1 MAAFFYCTVYGLKLC
16 YYLLNQISSTMSQT
30 TFHEVTA
37 LWKADKRR
45 WVKPSTYAVYVQIT
59 NKHILP
65 FFDSITPEEL
75 SEEVIQRF
83 ADGLLAQGLSIH
95 SIRDVLM
102 ILKMI
107 LRFGEKRG
115 AWPHILYEIHFPTT
129 ARSNED
135 VPVLSPIEQRKL
147 LNYLQANFSFR
158 NLGILICLYSGLR
171 IGEISALQW
180 KDLDIV
186 TGEIH
191 ITKTIQRIWLSD
203 GEEKNY
209 SLSVGSPKT
218 ASSQR
223 DIPICKDLM
232 KIIRPLRKVMSDD
245 FYVVSNGV
253 DPLEPRYYRDYFRKL
268 LSRLGIPPTRFHA
281 LRHSF
286 ATRCIESKCDY
297 KTVSVI
303 LGHSSLATTMDLYV
317 HPGFEEKRRCINRM
331 AKSLQL

>member
-1 MAAFFYCTVYGLKLC
+1 ML
-16 YYLLNQISSTMSQT
+16 QIS
-30 TFHEVTA
+30 FYDVTA

-65 FFDSITPEEL
+65 FFGNIKPEEL
-75 SEEVIQRF
+75 SEESIQRF
-83 ADGLLAQGLSIH
+83 ADGLLAQRLSIH

-107 LRFGEKRG
+107 LRYGEKLG

-129 ARSNED
+129 AMQNTNI
-135 VPVLSPIEQRKL
+135 PVLTTSDQRKL

-158 NLGILICLYSGLR
+158 NLGLLICLYSGLR
-171 IGEISALQW
+171 IGEVCGLQW
-180 KDLDIV
+180 KDLDIN

-191 ITKTIQRIWLSD
+191 VTKTVHRIWLTD
-203 GEEKNY
+203 GEEKEY
-209 SLSVGSPKT
+209 TLSVSSPKT
-218 ASSQR
+218 ASSRR
-223 DIPICKDLM
+223 DIPISKDLM
-232 KIIRPLRKVMSDD
+232 KIIRPLRKVMADD
-245 FYVVSNGV
+245 YYVVSNSA
-253 DPLEPRYYRDYFRKL
+253 DPLEPRYYRDYFRNL
-268 LSRLGIPPTRFHA
+268 LSRIGIPPTRFHA

-317 HPGFEEKRRCINRM
+317 HPGFEEKKRCINRM
-331 AKSLQL
+331 AKSLQV

>member
-1 MAAFFYCTVYGLKLC
+1 
-16 YYLLNQISSTMSQT
+16 MS
-30 TFHEVTA
+30 FHDVVA

-45 WVKPSTYAVYVQIT
+45 WVKPSTYAIYVQII

-65 FFDSITPEEL
+65 FFGGIKTEQL

-83 ADGLLAQGLSIH
+83 ADGLYEKGMSIH

-107 LRFGEKRG
+107 LRFGEKIS
-115 AWPHILYEIHFPTT
+115 AWPHILYDIHFPTT
-129 ARSNED
+129 ALRNPA
-135 VPVLSPIEQRKL
+135 VPVLSPADQRKL
-147 LNYLQANFSFR
+147 LTYLNANFSFR

-171 IGEISALQW
+171 IGEVCALQW
-180 KDLDIV
+180 KDLDV
-186 TGEIH
+186 VAGEIH
-191 ITKTIQRIWLSD
+191 VTKTVQRIWLSD
-203 GEEKNY
+203 GEEKEY
-209 SLSVGSPKT
+209 ILSVGLPKT
-218 ASSQR
+218 VSSIR
-223 DIPICKDLM
+223 NVPICRDLM
-232 KIIRPLRKVMSDD
+232 KIVRPLRKVMADE
-245 FYVVSNGV
+245 FYIISNAA

-268 LSRLGIPPTRFHA
+268 LTKLGIPPIRFHA

-317 HPGFEEKRRCINRM
+317 HPGLEEKKIAVEKMVRM
-331 AKSLQL
+331 LTTRI

>member
-1 MAAFFYCTVYGLKLC
+1 MSILFF
-16 YYLLNQISSTMSQT
+16 ND
-30 TFHEVTA
+30 VTA

-65 FFDSITPEEL
+65 FFGSTKPEEL
-75 SEEVIQRF
+75 SEESIQRF
-83 ADGLLAQGLSIH
+83 ADGLLAQGLSVH

-107 LRFGEKRG
+107 LRFGEKLS

-129 ARSNED
+129 AMHNAN
-135 VPVLSPIEQRKL
+135 VPVLTNADQRRL
-147 LNYLQANFSFR
+147 LKYLKENFSFR

-171 IGEISALQW
+171 IGEVCALQW
-180 KDLDIV
+180 KDLDV
-186 TGEIH
+186 ATGEIH
-191 ITKTIQRIWLSD
+191 ITKTVQRIWLSD
-203 GEEKNY
+203 GDEKEY
-209 SLSVGSPKT
+209 RLSVGQPKT
-218 ASSQR
+218 ASSVR
-223 DIPICKDLM
+223 NIPICKEIL
-232 KIIRPLRKVMSDD
+232 KIVRPLRKVMADD
-245 FYVVSNGV
+245 FYIISNAAA
-253 DPLEPRYYRDYFRKL
+253 PLEPRYYRDYFRKL
-268 LSRLGIPPTRFHA
+268 LATLGIPPTRFHS

-317 HPGFEEKRRCINRM
+317 HPGLEEKKRAIERM
-331 AKSLQL
+331 ARMLA

>member
-1 MAAFFYCTVYGLKLC
+1 MS
-16 YYLLNQISSTMSQT
+16 QIS
-30 TFHEVTA
+30 FYDVTA

-65 FFDSITPEEL
+65 FFGSIKPEEL
-75 SEEVIQRF
+75 SEESIQRF

-107 LRFGEKRG
+107 LRFGEKLS

-129 ARSNED
+129 AMQNTD
-135 VPVLSPIEQRKL
+135 ITVLTTSDQRKL
-147 LNYLQANFSFR
+147 LNYLKENFSFR

-171 IGEISALQW
+171 IGEVCALQW
-180 KDLDIV
+180 KDLDV
-186 TGEIH
+186 ATGEIH
-191 ITKTIQRIWLSD
+191 ITKTVQRIWLSD
-203 GEEKNY
+203 GDEKEY
-209 SLSVGSPKT
+209 RLSVGQPKT
-218 ASSQR
+218 ASSVR
-223 DIPICKDLM
+223 NIPICKEIL
-232 KIIRPLRKVMSDD
+232 KIVRPLRKVMADD
-245 FYVVSNGV
+245 FYIISNAAT
-253 DPLEPRYYRDYFRKL
+253 PLEPRYYRDYFRKL
-268 LSRLGIPPTRFHA
+268 LATLGIPPTRFHS

-317 HPGFEEKRRCINRM
+317 HPGLEEKKRAIERM
-331 AKSLQL
+331 ARMLA

>member
-1 MAAFFYCTVYGLKLC
+1 
-16 YYLLNQISSTMSQT
+16 MSQMS
-30 TFHEVTA
+30 FYDVVA

-45 WVKPSTYAVYVQIT
+45 WVKPSTYAMYVQIT

-65 FFDSITPEEL
+65 FFGRIKPEEL
-75 SEEVIQRF
+75 SEETFQRF

-107 LRFGEKRG
+107 LRFGEKLS

-129 ARSNED
+129 AQRNPAI
-135 VPVLSPIEQRKL
+135 PVLSPVDQRKL
-147 LNYLQANFSFR
+147 LTHLMANFSFR

-171 IGEISALQW
+171 IGEICALQW
-180 KDLDIV
+180 KDLDVV

-191 ITKTIQRIWLSD
+191 IDKTVQRIWLSD
-203 GEEKNY
+203 GEEKEY
-209 SLSVGSPKT
+209 ILSVGLPKT
-218 ASSQR
+218 VSSIR
-223 DIPICKDLM
+223 NVPICRELM
-232 KIIRPLRKVMSDD
+232 KIVRPLRKVMSDD
-245 FYVVSNGV
+245 FYIVSNAA

-268 LSRLGIPPTRFHA
+268 LVKLNIQPTRFHA

-317 HPGFEEKRRCINRM
+317 HPGFEEKKRAIERM
-331 AKSLQL
+331 ARTLS

>member
-1 MAAFFYCTVYGLKLC
+1 
-16 YYLLNQISSTMSQT
+16 MSQLS
-30 TFHEVTA
+30 FYDVA
-37 LWKADKRR
+37 ILWKADKRR

-65 FFDSITPEEL
+65 FFGSTKPEEL
-75 SEEVIQRF
+75 SEESIQRF
-83 ADGLLAQGLSIH
+83 ADGLLAQGLSVH

-107 LRFGEKRG
+107 LRFGEKLS

-129 ARSNED
+129 SMRNTSI
-135 VPVLSPIEQRKL
+135 PVLTATDQRKL
-147 LNYLQANFSFR
+147 LNYLKENFSFR
-158 NLGILICLYSGLR
+158 NLGLQICMYSGLR
-171 IGEISALQW
+171 IGEVCALQW
-180 KDLDIV
+180 KDLDV
-186 TGEIH
+186 ATGEIH
-191 ITKTIQRIWLSD
+191 VTKTVQRIWLSD
-203 GEEKNY
+203 GDEKEY
-209 SLSVGSPKT
+209 KLSVGQPKT
-218 ASSQR
+218 ASSVR
-223 DIPICKDLM
+223 NIPICKELM
-232 KIIRPLRKVMSDD
+232 KIVRPLRKVMADD
-245 FYVVSNGV
+245 FYIISNAV
-253 DPLEPRYYRDYFRKL
+253 TPLEPRYYRDYFRKL
-268 LSRLGIPPTRFHA
+268 LTKLGIPPTRFHA

>member
-1 MAAFFYCTVYGLKLC
+1 
-16 YYLLNQISSTMSQT
+16 MSHLS
-30 TFHEVTA
+30 FHDVTA

-65 FFDSITPEEL
+65 FFGNRRPQP
-75 SEEVIQRF
+75 SEKVIQQF
-83 ADGLLAQGLSIH
+83 ADDLLAQGLSFN

-107 LRFGEKRG
+107 LRYGEKLG

-129 ARSNED
+129 ARINAE
-135 VPVLSPIEQRKL
+135 VPVLSSTDQRKL
-147 LNYLQANFSFR
+147 LKYLNENFSFR

-171 IGEISALQW
+171 IGEVCALQW
-180 KDLDIV
+180 KDLDV
-186 TGEIH
+186 ATGEIH
-191 ITKTIQRIWLSD
+191 VTKTVQRIWLSD
-203 GEEKNY
+203 GEEKVY
-209 SLSVGSPKT
+209 TLSVGQPKT
-218 ASSQR
+218 ASSHR
-223 DIPICKDLM
+223 NIPICKELM
-232 KIIRPLRKVMSDD
+232 KIIRPLRKVMADD
-245 FYVVSNGV
+245 FYIISNAAT
-253 DPLEPRYYRDYFRKL
+253 PLEPRYYRDYFQKL
-268 LSRLGIPPTRFHA
+268 LTKLGIPPTRFHA

-317 HPGFEEKRRCINRM
+317 HPGIEEKKRVIEKM
-331 AKSLQL
+331 ARTLT

>member
-1 MAAFFYCTVYGLKLC
+1 MS
-16 YYLLNQISSTMSQT
+16 QIS
-30 TFHEVTA
+30 FYDVTA

-75 SEEVIQRF
+75 SEESIQCF

-107 LRFGEKRG
+107 LRFGEKLS

-129 ARSNED
+129 SMRNTSI
-135 VPVLSPIEQRKL
+135 PVLTATDQRKL
-147 LNYLQANFSFR
+147 LNHLKENFSFR
-158 NLGILICLYSGLR
+158 NFGILICLYSGLR
-171 IGEISALQW
+171 IGEVCALQW
-180 KDLDIV
+180 KDLDIN

-191 ITKTIQRIWLSD
+191 VTKTVHRIWLSD
-203 GEEKNY
+203 GDEKVY
-209 SLSVGSPKT
+209 TLSVGEPKT
-218 ASSQR
+218 ASSHR
-223 DIPICKDLM
+223 DVPICKELM
-232 KIIRPLRKVMSDD
+232 KIIRPLRKVMADD
-245 FYVVSNGV
+245 YYVVSNAAS
-253 DPLEPRYYRDYFRKL
+253 PLEPRYYRDYFGKL

-297 KTVSVI
+297 KTVSAI

-317 HPGFEEKRRCINRM
+317 HPGFEEKKRCINRM
-331 AKSLQL
+331 AKSLQLPGSTR

>member
-1 MAAFFYCTVYGLKLC
+1 MSNLSFYD
-16 YYLLNQISSTMSQT
+16 
-30 TFHEVTA
+30 VTA

-65 FFDSITPEEL
+65 FFGNIKLEEL

-107 LRFGEKRG
+107 LRFGEKLS
-115 AWPHILYEIHFPTT
+115 AWPLILYEIHFPTKSMRNT
-129 ARSNED
+129 SI
-135 VPVLSPIEQRKL
+135 PVLTATDQRKL
-147 LNYLQANFSFR
+147 LNYLKENFSFR

-171 IGEISALQW
+171 IGEVCALQW

-191 ITKTIQRIWLSD
+191 VTKTVQRIWLSD
-203 GEEKNY
+203 GEEKLY
-209 SLSVGSPKT
+209 TLSVGQPKT
-218 ASSQR
+218 ASSLR
-223 DIPICKDLM
+223 DVPICKDLM
-232 KIIRPLRKVMSDD
+232 RIIKPLRKVMADD
-245 FYVVSNGV
+245 FYVVSNAAS
-253 DPLEPRYYRDYFRKL
+253 PLEPRYYRDYFRGL
-268 LSRLGIPPTRFHA
+268 LSRVGIPPTRFHA

-286 ATRCIESKCDY
+286 ATRCIESRCDY

-317 HPGFEEKRRCINRM
+317 HPGFQEKKHTIEKMLR
-331 AKSLQL
+331 SLR